1 MADARL
7 AIPQFVVFVA
17 GGALSALVDIG
28 TMQLLMYQG
37 VGALPATSA
46 GFAAGL
52 LVNFAFHAKVT
63 FNSIATHGRFLRFM
77 CVVGIN
83 YGITIALVALAL
95 VMSFPALAGKLAS
108 LPVVAVNGYFLSK
121 HWIFK

>member
-1 MADARL
+1 MRSARL

-17 GGALSALVDIG
+17 GGGLSALVDIG
-28 TMQLLMYQG
+28 AMQLLMHYG

-63 FNSIATHGRFLRFM
+63 FNSMATPGRFMRFM

-83 YGITIALVALAL
+83 YLITIALVALAL
-95 VMSFPALAGKLAS
+95 ALSASALAGKLAS
-108 LPVVAVNGYFLSK
+108 LPVVAINGYFLSK

>member
-28 TMQLLMYQG
+28 TMQLLMLQG
-37 VGALPATSA
+37 VGALAATSA
-46 GFAAGL
+46 GFAVGL

-63 FNSIATHGRFLRFM
+63 FNSVATPGRFVRFM

-95 VMSFPALAGKLAS
+95 ALSIPALAGKLAS
-108 LPVVAVNGYFLSK
+108 LPVVAVNGYFLSR